1 MKKRDNFTPGL
12 FDDLPEESLEI
23 PTASGDSIRAEHS
36 VIPTDKEKPLT
47 PASVSKEADKARE
60 DSETMV
66 VAARSKTDEKTQ
78 ATPASLSTPEK
89 RPKPESLPEPVEKRR
104 VKPAPKSTQPEPATK
119 ASSSSRAEPAAT
131 ASSLSK
137 RSGES
142 AAKAWPQSKQS
153 ERKLADQPARD
164 RIRKDL
170 DTTLVVEAAA
180 GTGKTSELVRRVV
193 AVLKSGRASLDQ
205 IVAVTFTDAAAGE
218 LKLRLRAEIERE
230 RQSPDASPEEKQ
242 FLNAALPQLEE
253 ARVGTIHSFCG
264 DTLRERPVEAGIDPL
279 FEVAS
284 DETSRP
290 LFEMAFDRWFEGQLA
305 NPSDAVRRVLRR
317 RPRREYSRGKP
328 ATLAKRRSGDGP
340 RRRLRYA
347 ALELIER
354 RDFPAPWRHEPG
366 FDRDSAIDAL
376 IAEMKELSAWADKGD
391 RTQWFT
397 RSLLE
402 LKHFVMD
409 ITRAEEDMGRDYDG
423 VEARL
428 FDFLPS
434 WKSKN
439 YVAYYKRDEFPADEL
454 KQRRDALKEMI
465 HDFVQRAGAD
475 LAPRLRD
482 DLMPIIDEYARL
494 KDRAGCLD
502 FLDLLLRAR
511 NLVLENHSV
520 RTELQK
526 RFTHLF
532 VDEFQDTDP
541 LQAEILMLLAA
552 HDSQETNWRKVRPV
566 SGKLFIVG
574 DPKQSIYRFR
584 RADVALYE
592 AVKRQVIASGGECI
606 RLNVSFRSVPEIQE
620 AVNAAFSR
628 VMGSGTDDTEGYD
641 SAAAS
646 AQTEVYATSN
656 QARYVPLAPHRAGVD
671 TQPAIVSLPV
681 AEPYPAADYRK
692 PTLWKIEESEPDGIA
707 AFIDWLVRESG
718 WTVTERHDASKRV
731 PIQPRHVC
739 LLFRRFRSFAKDVT
753 RPYVRALEAR
763 RLPHLLVGGSGFHA
777 REEIEAIRNA
787 LSAIERTDDELA
799 VFATLRGPLFSL
811 TDAQLLAYRGKHTD
825 LNPFRRPAEDLP
837 EGSAE
842 VASALAVLRGLHRGR
857 NRRPIADT
865 IGRLLAAT
873 RAHAGFA
880 NWSTGEQALANVAR
894 LMDMARRTE
903 RSGLI
908 SFRAFVDWL
917 VDQAETGEASDA
929 PIIEEGLDGVRIMT
943 VHKAKGLEF
952 PVVIL
957 ADMTANAARDASR
970 WSDPERGLCVMTL
983 AGCSPPELLE
993 HAEEE
998 KQRDVEEAARV
1009 LYVAATRA
1017 RDLLVVSAVGD
1028 VRYDDRW
1035 LGALNPA
1042 LFPAAD
1048 HSFVP
1053 ETNHPAGCP
1062 AFGDDNCIRPSGVLR
1077 PKGSVTPG
1085 QHQPEAGEHRVVWW
1099 DPSLLE
1105 LGKQEDVG
1113 SRLNKLIAADEEGTR
1128 SQAGMQSHSE
1138 WQEAR
1143 TRVREAAGTPSLRVV
1158 TATEHALAIG
1168 DGDSTGRSEL
1178 RMAEVTT
1185 ESVGIDFSRPHGR
1198 RFGILV
1204 HATLSLV
1211 ELNADAGGVQK
1222 VAELQGRLLGASP
1235 EEISAAAET
1244 VNRALAHPLMRRAA
1258 AASAAG
1264 RLRRETPVA
1273 VRLDDGTLVEGKVDL
1288 AFLDETDPP
1297 VWTVVDFKTDFEI
1310 EGRLDEYR
1318 EQVALYGLAISR
1330 ATRLGV
1336 KGVLLRM

>member
-1 MKKRDNFTPGL
+1 MKKREHTPSL
-12 FDDLPEESLEI
+12 FDDLPEAPPTES
-23 PTASGDSIRAEHS
+23 
-36 VIPTDKEKPLT
+36 
-47 PASVSKEADKARE
+47 ASVP
-60 DSETMV
+60 SE
-66 VAARSKTDEKTQ
+66 
-78 ATPASLSTPEK
+78 STPVDK
-89 RPKPESLPEPVEKRR
+89 PSPKPAPR
-104 VKPAPKSTQPEPATK
+104 VKPK
-119 ASSSSRAEPAAT
+119 AE
-131 ASSLSK
+131 
-137 RSGES
+137 
-142 AAKAWPQSKQS
+142 
-153 ERKLADQPARD
+153 KLADGVARD
-164 RIRKDL
+164 RIRNDL

-180 GTGKTSELVRRVV
+180 GTGKTSELVRRVIS
-193 AVLKSGRASLDQ
+193 VLKSGRASLDQ

-230 RQSPDASPEEKQ
+230 RQSPDASSEERQ
-242 FLNAALPQLEE
+242 FLTRALPQLEE
-253 ARVGTIHSFCG
+253 ARIGTIHSFCG

-317 RPRREYSRGKP
+317 RPRREYSRGRP
-328 ATLAKRRSGDGP
+328 ATLARRRSGEGP
-340 RRRLRYA
+340 RRRLRFA

-354 RDFPAPWRHEPG
+354 RDFPAPWRHDPE
-366 FDRDSAIDAL
+366 FNRDGAIDTL

-391 RTQWFT
+391 KTQWFT
-397 RSLLE
+397 KSLLD
-402 LKHFVMD
+402 LKHFVAD
-409 ITRAEEDMGRDYDG
+409 ITRVEEDMGRDYDG

-428 FDFLPS
+428 FDLLPA
-434 WKSKN
+434 WRSKN

-454 KQRRDALKEMI
+454 KRRRDALKEMVQ
-465 HDFVQRAGAD
+465 DFVQRAGAD

-482 DLMPIIDEYARL
+482 DLMSIIDEYTRL

-511 NLVLENHSV
+511 NLVREKHSV
-520 RTELQK
+520 RAELQQ

-541 LQAEILMLLAA
+541 LQAEILVLLAA
-552 HDSQETNWRKVRPV
+552 DDPKETDWRKVKPV
-566 SGKLFIVG
+566 PGKLFIVG

-592 AVKRQVIASGGECI
+592 AVKQQVIASGGALVE
-606 RLNVSFRSVPEIQE
+606 LNVSFRSVPQIQE

-628 VMGSGTDDTEGYD
+628 VMGTATEPAPGADPVVGSSSTDFSLCPPASSTGT
-641 SAAAS
+641 
-646 AQTEVYATSN
+646 QTKVYVTSS
-656 QARYVPLAPHRAGVD
+656 QARYVPLARHRAGVD
-671 TQPAIVSLPV
+671 TQPAIVALP
-681 AEPYPAADYRK
+681 APEPYPGADYKK
-692 PTLWKIEESEPDGIA
+692 PTLWKIEQSEPDGIA
-707 AFIDWLVRESG
+707 AFVDWLVRQSG
-718 WTVTERHDASKRV
+718 WTVTERRDATMRV

-787 LSAIERTDDELA
+787 LSAVERSDDELA
-799 VFATLRGPLFSL
+799 VFATLRGPLFAL
-811 TDAQLLAYRGKHTD
+811 TDAQLLSYRTAHST
-825 LNPFRRPAEDLP
+825 LHPFRQPLDDLP
-837 EGSAE
+837 EATAE
-842 VASALAVLRGLHRGR
+842 VASALAVLRDLHRGR

-880 NWSTGEQALANVAR
+880 NWSTGEQALANAAR
-894 LMDMARRTE
+894 LMDMARRSE

-1042 LFPAAD
+1042 IFPPAD
-1048 HSFVP
+1048 RSFAP
-1053 ETNHPAGCP
+1053 ETNHPPGCP
-1062 AFGDDNCIRPSGVLR
+1062 QFGPDNCLRPNGVLR

-1085 QHQPEAGEHRVVWW
+1085 QHRPEAGEHRVVWW

-1113 SRLNKLIAADEEGTR
+1113 SRLNKLIAADDGATR
-1128 SQAGMQSHSE
+1128 SQAGIKSHAD
-1138 WQEAR
+1138 WQVAR
-1143 TRVREAAGTPSLRVV
+1143 TRVREAASTPTVRVV
-1158 TATEHALAIG
+1158 TATEHALSIAASA
-1168 DGDSTGRSEL
+1168 STG
-1178 RMAEVTT
+1178 TT
-1185 ESVGIDFSRPHGR
+1185 EEPKEAAPVVIIESVGIDFSRPHGK
-1198 RFGILV
+1198 RFGTLV
-1204 HATLSLV
+1204 HAVLSLV
-1211 ELNADAGGVQK
+1211 DLNAHASGVEAA
-1222 VAELQGRLLGASP
+1222 AELQGRLLGAGD
-1235 EEISAAAET
+1235 EEITAATET
-1244 VNRALAHPLMRRAA
+1244 VTRALAHPLLRRAA
-1258 AASAAG
+1258 AASLGG
-1264 RLRRETPVA
+1264 RCRRETAVA
-1273 VRLDDGTLVEGKVDL
+1273 IKLEDGMLVEGIVDL
-1288 AFLDETDPP
+1288 AFIDETNPDT
-1297 VWTVVDFKTDFEI
+1297 WIVVDFKTDFEI
-1310 EGRLDEYR
+1310 AGRLEEYR
-1318 EQVALYGLAISR
+1318 NQVALYSEAIAR
-1330 ATRLGV
+1330 ATGMQAN
-1336 KGVLLRM
+1336 GVLLRL